1 MSVAKEAYPTEIMPR
16 KSYRKLL
23 CVDKL
28 LRKYRG
34 LMVVRQINGMPED
47 YMIVTEGGEE
57 EISTKVFGSSMANL
71 SLNLAGG
78 VFDTDKDA
86 HLRFLPLSEIATA
99 SWEGKKV
106 NPDIVKPQ
114 DSYSFTSPCFGL
126 CFLVER
132 IHERTFPF
140 YKVFNTAEERDAYAQ
155 KAIEATTETEK
166 AYDAHLVG
174 AFQKKGEKVE
184 VKPRIK
190 VHHSPTNANYWHAT
204 LDTYRPTDKSP
215 VMPDEDLG
223 NSDKK
228 MFKALKQDLVRCCDI
243 NRAPDY
249 RISRFSYTKCRYWLC
264 AI

>member
-1 MSVAKEAYPTEIMPR
+1 MNVAKEAYPTEIMPR
-16 KSYRKLL
+16 KSYKKQLCIDRLL
-23 CVDKL
+23 GKHH
-28 LRKYRG
+28 G
-34 LMVVRQINGMPED
+34 LMVVRQVSGEPED
-47 YMIVTEGGEE
+47 YVLVTESGEK
-57 EISTKVFGSSMANL
+57 EIPTTVFGSSMANL

-78 VFDTDKDA
+78 VFDTDTDA
-86 HLRFLPLSEIATA
+86 HLCFLPLSNTGTAT
-99 SWEGKKV
+99 WDGKEV
-106 NPDIVKPQ
+106 NPDIVKPE

-140 YKVFNTAEERDAYAQ
+140 YKVFNTAEERNAYAQ
-155 KAIEATTETEK
+155 KAIEVTTEREK

-174 AFQKKGEKVE
+174 AFQRKGEKVNI
-184 VKPRIK
+184 KPRIK

-204 LDTYRPTDKSP
+204 LDAYRPTDKKP
-215 VMPDEDLG
+215 VVPEENLN

-243 NRAPDY
+243 NKAPDY
-249 RISRFSYTKCRYWLC
+249 RISRFSYTKMRYWLC